1 MRRAADIA
9 FALGPRPAG
18 VTRQGWLYAE
28 IRDATHAGR
37 LAPGARLPP
46 SRDFAR
52 QLGVSRGTVLAALAQ
67 LVAEGYLVGAVGK
80 GTFVSAQ
87 LPAPRASSRA
97 ATGTA
102 RKAEGRLSRR
112 GALLVQSPFPL
123 HGRPPAARPFRP
135 YQPDLAAFPFALW
148 NRIAAR
154 RSRLSQRAM
163 LADGDARGYRPLRR
177 AIAEHLR
184 YALRI
189 DCSDEQVMI
198 VGSVQQTLDLCAR
211 LLLDPQDDVWMED
224 PGYLGAL
231 RIFQAAGAN
240 VVAVPV
246 DRKGL
251 DVDAG
256 MRRAPRARLAY
267 VTAGRQ
273 SPLGV
278 PLALDRRMA
287 LLRWAEQAGACI
299 IEDDYDSEYRY
310 SGSPLAALKS
320 LDTAGRVIYAGSFS
334 KLLFPSLR
342 LAYAVVPDW
351 LGDSFVAALSLTARY
366 PSLLPQ
372 AVLHEFMAEGHYG
385 RHIRRMRLA
394 YGERAVALEQAVA
407 RRLGGLLSVPP
418 ITTGIDTPAFLPAG
432 SDDAGIARQAA
443 AAGLETRPLS
453 AHAIEAPPPSGLVLG
468 FAAFDPPQIEAGVDT
483 LAQVL
488 DAALKDRS
496 RARIQAPKCERPPV
510 NRGGRRIRVGG
521 R

>member
-1 MRRAADIA
+1 MRRAADIEL
-9 FALGPRPAG
+9 ALGPRPSG
-18 VTRQGWLYAE
+18 VPRQGWLYAE
-28 IRDATHAGR
+28 IRAAIHAGR

-52 QLGVSRGTVLAALAQ
+52 QLGVSRGTVLTALAQ

-80 GTFVSAQ
+80 GTFVSAE
-87 LPAPRASSRA
+87 LPAQRAASRA

-102 RKAEGRLSRR
+102 RKVAGRLSQR
-112 GALLVQSPFPL
+112 GTLLTQSPFPL
-123 HGRPPAARPFRP
+123 LGRPRAPRPFRP
-135 YQPDLAAFPFALW
+135 NQPDLSAFPFALW

-154 RSRLSQRAM
+154 RSRLSQRAV

-184 YALRI
+184 YAMRI

-198 VGSVQQTLDLCAR
+198 VGSVQQALDLCAR
-211 LLLDPQDDVWMED
+211 LLLDPRDEAWMED
-224 PGYLGAL
+224 PGYPGAL
-231 RIFQAAGAN
+231 RVFQAAGAN

-287 LLRWAEQAGACI
+287 LLRWAEQAGACV

-351 LGDSFVAALSLTARY
+351 LGDPFVAALSLTARY

-394 YGERAVALEQAVA
+394 YGERAAALEQAVA
-407 RRLGGLLSVPP
+407 RRLDGLLSVPP
-418 ITTGIDTPAFLPAG
+418 ITTGLDTAAFLPAA
-432 SDDAGIARQAA
+432 SDDAWIARQAI

-453 AHAIEAPPPSGLVLG
+453 ACAIEAPAPSGLVLG
-468 FAAFDPPQIEAGVDT
+468 FAAFDRPQIETGVEA
-483 LAQVL
+483 LARVL
-488 DAALKDRS
+488 ETALKD
-496 RARIQAPKCERPPV
+496 
-510 NRGGRRIRVGG
+510 NRRRRRIAAAPQE
-521 R
+521 